1 VDKFL
6 LNERRDSLKWFF
18 FNSRY
23 LPQERRCKSC
33 FWKVM
38 RPKYRHC
45 CISVIMQPSGYFLR
59 PHLAL
64 GANWVWYPCC
74 RTIS

>member
-33 FWKVM
+33 F
-38 RPKYRHC
+38 
-45 CISVIMQPSGYFLR
+45 
-59 PHLAL
+59 
-64 GANWVWYPCC
+64 
-74 RTIS
+74 